1 MKNKHN
7 KKRNTAF
14 IFEALT
20 REATVA
26 IIKEDEGRKNKV
38 VAILKKHFTSKSV
51 LKRDLEC
58 YRSLYENQSIS
69 KEDGKRIVEVAKQ
82 SKSKLNKD
90 ELFQEQSALIN
101 DINRELGA
109 STFSNF
115 VPNYKTIATIS
126 MMFNSVSPKRLVMLE
141 NKIVEDMSGTLE
153 ESALQP
159 VGPVSYEAMI
169 GNFNQRYDS
178 SLLKEQ
184 KELIGH
190 YVSFFAQGSL
200 ETKVYLNDEIGRLKE
215 GMTEVTQMEELA
227 DNEGMM
233 NKVNTIKEKLESYK
247 DLTSLDEESLKVLL
261 VTQEIVK
268 EMTE

>member
-14 IFEALT
+14 VFEALT
-20 REATVA
+20 RETTVA
-26 IIKEDEGRKNKV
+26 IIKEDEARKNKAV
-38 VAILKKHFTSKSV
+38 SILKKHFSPKSI

-82 SKSKLNKD
+82 SQSKLDK
-90 ELFQEQSALIN
+90 EALFQEQTALIN
-101 DINRELGA
+101 DINRHLGP
-109 STFSNF
+109 STFANF

-126 MMFNSVSPKRLVMLE
+126 MMFNSVSPKKLVMLE
-141 NKIVEDMSGTLE
+141 NKIIEDMNGSLE
-153 ESALQP
+153 ETMLQP

-169 GNFNQRYDS
+169 GNFNERYDS

-200 ETKVYLNDEIGRLKE
+200 ETKIYLNDEISRLKE
-215 GMTEVTQMEELA
+215 GMAKAAQMEEFA
-227 DNEGMM
+227 NDEGMVS
-233 NKVNTIKEKLESYK
+233 KINTINGKLESYK

-268 EMTE
+268 EIVE

>member
-26 IIKEDEGRKNKV
+26 IIKEDEDRKNKV
-38 VAILKKHFTSKSV
+38 VSILRKHYSPNSV
-51 LKRDLEC
+51 LKSDLEC

-82 SKSKLNKD
+82 SQCKLD
-90 ELFQEQSALIN
+90 REALFQEQTALIN
-101 DINRELGA
+101 DINRHLGPA
-109 STFSNF
+109 TFSNF

-141 NKIVEDMSGTLE
+141 NKIIEDMSGTLE
-153 ESALQP
+153 ETMLQP

-169 GNFNQRYDS
+169 GNFNERYDS

-200 ETKVYLNDEIGRLKE
+200 ETKIYLNDEIGRLKE
-215 GMTEVTQMEELA
+215 GMAKASQMDEFSS
-227 DNEGMM
+227 DEGMM
-233 NKVNTIKEKLESYK
+233 NKANSIIAKLESYK

-268 EMTE
+268 EIVE